1 MGAKTV
7 CPSLREQHVL
17 QVIENK
23 VLWKV
28 FKPSLKLPSMFA

>member
-1 MGAKTV
+1 MGGKTV
-7 CPSLREQHVL
+7 FPSLREQNIL

-28 FKPSLKLPSMFA
+28 FKPSLKLPSIFA